1 MESWTS
7 REERDLRQARE
18 VAMSD
23 LGKTLWSVKR
33 SFEDGVAEK
42 ESQY

>member
-1 MESWTS
+1 MASWTS

-23 LGKTLWSVKR
+23 LDRKNPMVS
-33 SFEDGVAEK
+33 EK
-42 ESQY
+42 ES